1 MLETR
6 GLRPAR
12 RGAAEC
18 PRRRHRVNRRCVVA
32 ERPVQRLKSEMSQ
45 RDLFTDERRLFEELC
60 RIEWLEAGFR
70 RVKQNKGSPGV
81 DGVTIA
87 EFESRLDE
95 ELGRLQGDLESW
107 RYKPSAVRRVEIPK
121 PGGRGIRLLGVPTVR
136 DRVVHATL
144 KLLLEPIFEPLFC
157 AHSYGF
163 RPGRNQGQAVEA
175 ARKLVAGGKP
185 YVVDLDLSKFFDRIH
200 HDRLIARLG
209 QRVADK
215 SIVRLIGL
223 ILRSGIMA
231 HGLVTPSTEGA
242 VQGSPLSPLL
252 SNIVLDEL
260 DKELERRGLEFC
272 RFADDCNIFVRTP
285 KAAERV
291 MASVSGYIEKR
302 LKLVVNRD
310 KSQVARSDRV
320 KFLGMTIVGATIAIS
335 RQALQR
341 AMDKVKE
348 LTPRGTHQRLEATIA
363 EINRWYVGW
372 SSYFA
377 MTYYP
382 AQLKKIEAHIRRR
395 LRSRL
400 VDQQKS
406 QRNLL
411 RKLVKRGVPRPQAAQ
426 AVYSH
431 KARWALSNTRAVNKA
446 YPPGWFTGQMG
457 QVIRSDKQLAH
468 WFDVTQWIPLA

>member
-1 MLETR
+1 MVRWSQKGPCKVL
-6 GLRPAR
+6 
-12 RGAAEC
+12 
-18 PRRRHRVNRRCVVA
+18 
-32 ERPVQRLKSEMSQ
+32 SEMSG
-45 RDLFTDERRLFEELC
+45 RDLLTDERRLFEDLC
-60 RIEWLEAGFR
+60 TTTWLEAGFR
-70 RVKQNKGSPGV
+70 RVKKNKGSPGV

-87 EFESRLDE
+87 DFESRLDE
-95 ELGRLQGDLESW
+95 ELRQLKAELEGW
-107 RYKPSAVRRVEIPK
+107 TYKPSPVRRVEIPK

-144 KLLLEPIFEPLFC
+144 KLLLEPIFEPLFSE
-157 AHSYGF
+157 HSYGF

-175 ARKLVAGGKP
+175 ARKIVAGGKR

-209 QRVADK
+209 RTIPDK
-215 SIVRLIGL
+215 RILRLVGM

-231 HGLVTPSTEGA
+231 DGLVTPSTEGA

-291 MASVSGYIEKR
+291 MASIGGYIEKR
-302 LKLVVNRD
+302 LKLVVNRE

-335 RQALQR
+335 HQALQS
-341 AMDKVKE
+341 AMAKVKE
-348 LTPRGTHQRLEATIA
+348 LTPRGTHLTLETSI
-363 EINRWYVGW
+363 ERINSWYVGW
-372 SSYFA
+372 SGYFA

-382 AQLKKIEAHIRRR
+382 AQLHKIEAHIRRR

-406 QRNLL
+406 RRNLF
-411 RKLVKRGVPRPQAAQ
+411 RKLIKRGVPRRQAAR
-426 AVYSH
+426 AVFSN
-431 KARWALSNTRAVNKA
+431 KARWALSNTFAVTRA
-446 YPPGWFTGQMG
+446 YPVGWFVGDMG
-457 QVIRSDKQLAH
+457 QAIRSNKQLGH
-468 WFDVTQWIPLA
+468 WFDVDRWIRLT